1 MRTKP
6 AKPPWLKR
14 RLPTGATYEKVR
26 QLIENGQL
34 HTVCQEARCP
44 NIWECFSRE
53 TATFLILGD
62 HCTRNCRFCAVE
74 HGPKGP
80 PDKDEPAHVA
90 EAVNHMKLDY
100 VVITSVTRDD
110 IPDGGSGHFA
120 ETIQTIRQK
129 NPHARIEVL
138 IPDFQGDSAAL
149 DTVLSAKPDVI
160 NHNMETVRRLYP
172 EVRPQADY
180 DRSLS
185 VIRYLAGSEMH
196 IPIKSGLMLGLGEE
210 RSELMETLE
219 NLIDAGCRMLTMGQ
233 YLQPSPSHLDVAR
246 FVPPYEFD
254 ELKDSALQLGFTQVA
269 SGPFVR
275 SSYHAGDMYHS
286 ATDSG
291 SV

>member
-26 QLIENGQL
+26 QLIEDGQL

-44 NIWECFSRE
+44 NMWECFSRE

-74 HGPKGP
+74 HGPEGP
-80 PDKDEPAHVA
+80 PDTGEPVHVA
-90 EAVNHMKLDY
+90 DAVHRMKLDY
-100 VVITSVTRDD
+100 VVVTSVTRDD
-110 IPDGGSGHFA
+110 LADGGSGHFA
-120 ETIQTIRQK
+120 ATVQTIRKK

-149 DTVLSAKPDVI
+149 DTILNAKPDVI

-180 DRSLS
+180 DRSLF
-185 VIRYLAGSEMH
+185 VIRYLARSAQH
-196 IPIKSGLMLGLGEE
+196 VPIKSGLMLGLGET

-246 FVPPYEFD
+246 FVPPHEFD
-254 ELKDSALQLGFTQVA
+254 ELRDQALGLGFTQVA

-275 SSYHAGDMYHS
+275 SSYHAVDMYHA
-286 ATDSG
+286 ATDAG
-291 SV
+291 TV